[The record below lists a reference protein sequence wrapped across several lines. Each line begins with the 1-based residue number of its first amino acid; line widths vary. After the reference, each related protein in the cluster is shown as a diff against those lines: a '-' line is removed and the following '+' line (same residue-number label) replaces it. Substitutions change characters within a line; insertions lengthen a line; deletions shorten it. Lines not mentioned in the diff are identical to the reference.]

1 MGVVV
6 SIGGFL
12 LHKLGWLAGL
22 GTAFGVL
29 GRLTPC
35 NPGMYWWKDWRAT
48 ATDLTYW
55 LVGPLFLVAG
65 RVLMLLAAAWA
76 VVLIWGEDAQ
86 LWPLKQ
92 LPLWVQCPAVML
104 IQDGLMYWIHR
115 AFHTRRGWAF
125 HATHHSPKVL
135 DWMAAVRFHPVNFLL
150 EFALADVA
158 VLLMGF
164 SPRVFI
170 VLVPYYQVYS
180 AMVHANLNWT
190 FGPLRYVFASPVFH
204 RWHHTAAGAGLNRNF
219 APSFPFFDV
228 LFGTFYMPPGR
239 LPEEFGN
246 GDPDF
251 PAGFWGQLFYPLRRQ
266 ARKSGAP
273 PDAAERVAA

>member
-1 MGVVV
+1 
-6 SIGGFL
+6 
-12 LHKLGWLAGL
+12 
-22 GTAFGVL
+22 
-29 GRLTPC
+29 
-35 NPGMYWWKDWRAT
+35 
-48 ATDLTYW
+48 
-55 LVGPLFLVAG
+55 
-65 RVLMLLAAAWA
+65 
-76 VVLIWGEDAQ
+76 
-86 LWPLKQ
+86 
-92 LPLWVQCPAVML
+92 ML

-164 SPRVFI
+164 SPAVFV

-219 APSFPFFDV
+219 APNFPFFDV

-266 ARKSGAP
+266 ARKSEAP
-273 PDAAERVAA
+273 PDTAERAAA